1 MKLYTC
7 VARERMSCSSP
18 TQIEANSPSEAAYKL
33 ARQMGYQVKQTI
45 QGRTYS
51 YISETCEFDGA
62 VPLCIAVTPYNGKV
76 KKTRYYAVRM

>member
-45 QGRTYS
+45 
-51 YISETCEFDGA
+51 
-62 VPLCIAVTPYNGKV
+62 
-76 KKTRYYAVRM
+76 